1 MKVIRYAV
9 THPVT
14 VWMVTLAAVV
24 FGLTALGRLDM
35 RLLPE
40 IRYPSLTVQTDF
52 PGTAPVDVENL
63 VTRPLEESVGVVPGL
78 RRVHSVSQAGL
89 SQITL
94 EYEFGTDTQLA
105 VVDVIN
111 KLSRVERLPEEAD
124 EPQVEVATSD
134 SQQVMWIAVRSSYEP
149 NKVRRIVKDAKK
161 DAKELFRRVCFNG
174 SSRTSVTIRAI
185 TRSLRRKEAGSSR
198 QPTTSRPQCP

>member
-1 MKVIRYAV
+1 MKIIRYAV
-9 THPVT
+9 SHPVT

-40 IRYPSLTVQTDF
+40 IRYPTLTVQTEF

-78 RRVHSVSQAGL
+78 RRVHSISQAGL

-94 EYEFGTDTQLA
+94 EFAWDTNMVFAAL
-105 VVDVIN
+105 DV
-111 KLSRVERLPEEAD
+111 
-124 EPQVEVATSD
+124 
-134 SQQVMWIAVRSSYEP
+134 
-149 NKVRRIVKDAKK
+149 
-161 DAKELFRRVCFNG
+161 
-174 SSRTSVTIRAI
+174 
-185 TRSLRRKEAGSSR
+185 
-198 QPTTSRPQCP
+198 

>member
-1 MKVIRYAV
+1 MKAIRYAV

-63 VTRPLEESVGVVPGL
+63 VTRPLEESVGVVPGPAQGPLHQPGRPVPDHPGVQLGHGHGL
-78 RRVHSVSQAGL
+78 RGPGRAGEDRPGAPARTRPPFPL
-89 SQITL
+89 LLKYDPGPGSGAAHRPVGRRAPGPAAQRGRRRA
-94 EYEFGTDTQLA
+94 EEGDRGPARAWPRPGCPA
-105 VVDVIN
+105 VWRRRSG
-111 KLSRVERLPEEAD
+111 SR
-124 EPQVEVATSD
+124 
-134 SQQVMWIAVRSSYEP
+134 W
-149 NKVRRIVKDAKK
+149 
-161 DAKELFRRVCFNG
+161 
-174 SSRTSVTIRAI
+174 
-185 TRSLRRKEAGSSR
+185 TRPGC
-198 QPTTSRPQCP
+198 RPWASPSAR